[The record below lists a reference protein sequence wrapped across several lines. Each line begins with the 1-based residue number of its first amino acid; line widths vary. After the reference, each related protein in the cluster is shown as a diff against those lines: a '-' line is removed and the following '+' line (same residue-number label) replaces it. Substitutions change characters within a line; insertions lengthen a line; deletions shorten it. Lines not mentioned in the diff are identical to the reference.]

1 MIRVMFDLLARALM
15 TTGLGVVI
23 VALF

>member
-1 MIRVMFDLLARALM
+1 MICVMFDLLARALM